1 MEKTLWQIYD
11 DAQLAEL
18 DTLTADYKKFL
29 DAGKTERECV
39 TEVIR
44 IAEKEGYV
52 DLNKKDTL
60 QAGDKVYMDW
70 MGKSIVLFQIGED
83 SLEKGMNILGAHV
96 DSPRLD
102 LKQNPLYEE
111 SGFAYFDTHYYGGI
125 KKYQWVTLPLAIHGV
140 VVKKDGTKVNVVIG
154 EKEEDPVF
162 AITDLLPHLGSKQ
175 MEKTAATVIEGEALD
190 ILVGS
195 APLCGEEKDAVAANV
210 LKLLK
215 ETYSMEKE
223 DLMSAELEIVPAG
236 KARDCGLDKSMV
248 IGYGQD
254 CLLYTSPSPRDGATS
269 RMPSSA

>member
-162 AITDLLPHLGSKQ
+162 AITVFCHISDLSRWRKQ
-175 MEKTAATVIEGEALD
+175 Q
-190 ILVGS
+190 
-195 APLCGEEKDAVAANV
+195 P
-210 LKLLK
+210 
-215 ETYSMEKE
+215 
-223 DLMSAELEIVPAG
+223 
-236 KARDCGLDKSMV
+236 
-248 IGYGQD
+248 Q
-254 CLLYTSPSPRDGATS
+254 
-269 RMPSSA
+269 

>member
-29 DAGKTERECV
+29 DAGKTEIECV

-111 SGFAYFDTHYYGGI
+111 S
-125 KKYQWVTLPLAIHGV
+125 
-140 VVKKDGTKVNVVIG
+140 
-154 EKEEDPVF
+154 
-162 AITDLLPHLGSKQ
+162 
-175 MEKTAATVIEGEALD
+175 
-190 ILVGS
+190 
-195 APLCGEEKDAVAANV
+195 
-210 LKLLK
+210 
-215 ETYSMEKE
+215 
-223 DLMSAELEIVPAG
+223 
-236 KARDCGLDKSMV
+236 
-248 IGYGQD
+248 
-254 CLLYTSPSPRDGATS
+254 
-269 RMPSSA
+269 

>member
-154 EKEEDPVF
+154 EK
-162 AITDLLPHLGSKQ
+162 
-175 MEKTAATVIEGEALD
+175 
-190 ILVGS
+190 
-195 APLCGEEKDAVAANV
+195 
-210 LKLLK
+210 
-215 ETYSMEKE
+215 
-223 DLMSAELEIVPAG
+223 
-236 KARDCGLDKSMV
+236 
-248 IGYGQD
+248 
-254 CLLYTSPSPRDGATS
+254 
-269 RMPSSA
+269 

>member
-1 MEKTLWQIYD
+1 M
-11 DAQLAEL
+11 
-18 DTLTADYKKFL
+18 
-29 DAGKTERECV
+29 

-140 VVKKDGTKVNVVIG
+140 VVRK
-154 EKEEDPVF
+154 
-162 AITDLLPHLGSKQ
+162 
-175 MEKTAATVIEGEALD
+175 MEQNST
-190 ILVGS
+190 
-195 APLCGEEKDAVAANV
+195 
-210 LKLLK
+210 
-215 ETYSMEKE
+215 
-223 DLMSAELEIVPAG
+223 
-236 KARDCGLDKSMV
+236 
-248 IGYGQD
+248 
-254 CLLYTSPSPRDGATS
+254 
-269 RMPSSA
+269 

>member
-60 QAGDKVYMDW
+60 QVGDKVYMDW

-125 KKYQWVTLPLAIHGV
+125 KKLSVGDTSAC
-140 VVKKDGTKVNVVIG
+140 N
-154 EKEEDPVF
+154 
-162 AITDLLPHLGSKQ
+162 SRSCS
-175 MEKTAATVIEGEALD
+175 EKTMEQR
-190 ILVGS
+190 
-195 APLCGEEKDAVAANV
+195 
-210 LKLLK
+210 
-215 ETYSMEKE
+215 SM
-223 DLMSAELEIVPAG
+223 L
-236 KARDCGLDKSMV
+236 
-248 IGYGQD
+248 
-254 CLLYTSPSPRDGATS
+254 
-269 RMPSSA
+269 